1 MTTCAHHWDI
11 AVRRTAR
18 LALGVCLNC
27 GDTKEFAN
35 HISLD
40 KIYGKQ
46 SVRLPHS
53 LTNRVNDQI
62 EGDIRAA
69 DGAPHSTTRG
79 RGNGDA
85 S

>member
-11 AVRRTAR
+11 AASDGPTSA
-18 LALGVCLNC
+18 GVCLNC
-27 GDTKEFAN
+27 KATKEFAN

-53 LTNRVNDQI
+53 LTNRVNAQI

-69 DGAPHSTTRG
+69 MGATFDYTRKG
-79 RGNGDA
+79 
-85 S
+85 

>member
-11 AVRRTAR
+11 AAPDGPTS
-18 LALGVCLNC
+18 LGVCRNC

-35 HISLD
+35 HAAID

-46 SVRLPHS
+46 AGGLPHFM
-53 LTNRVNDQI
+53 TNKVNDQI

-69 DGAPHSTTRG
+69 RILTHDYTR
-79 RGNGDA
+79 RG
-85 S
+85 